1 MSNEERTMSNIPKD
15 PFLLFSFINM
25 QLRDNY
31 ASLEE
36 FCAANDADL
45 DELLEKLNAAGFEY
59 NAELNH
65 FLEAAPEKMTVLFN

>member
-1 MSNEERTMSNIPKD
+1 MSNIPKD

-36 FCAANDADL
+36 FCAVYEADISDITARL
-45 DELLEKLNAAGFEY
+45 SAAGYEY
-59 NAELNH
+59 DAELNQ
-65 FLEAAPEKMTVLFN
+65 FR

>member
-1 MSNEERTMSNIPKD
+1 MSSIPKD

-45 DELLEKLNAAGFEY
+45 GELTEKLNAAGFEY
-59 NAELNH
+59 NEELNQ
-65 FLEAAPEKMTVLFN
+65 FR

>member
-1 MSNEERTMSNIPKD
+1 
-15 PFLLFSFINM
+15 M

-59 NAELNH
+59 NAELNQ
-65 FLEAAPEKMTVLFN
+65 FR

>member
-1 MSNEERTMSNIPKD
+1 MQLRQTADSDKEIIMSNTIPKD

-36 FCAANDADL
+36 FCAAYDADR
-45 DELLEKLNAAGFEY
+45 DELTEKLKAAGFEY
-59 NAELNH
+59 SAELNQ
-65 FLEAAPEKMTVLFN
+65 FR

>member
-1 MSNEERTMSNIPKD
+1 MSCNIPKD
-15 PFLLFSFINM
+15 PYLLFSFVNM

-45 DELLEKLNAAGFEY
+45 DELTEKLEAAGFEY
-59 NAELNH
+59 NTELNQ
-65 FLEAAPEKMTVLFN
+65 FR

>member
-1 MSNEERTMSNIPKD
+1 MSNIPKD

-45 DELLEKLNAAGFEY
+45 GELTEKLKAAGFEY
-59 NAELNH
+59 SAELNQ
-65 FLEAAPEKMTVLFN
+65 FR